1 MTTVAATDAQLLME
15 RLLEAIWDR
24 RGSDLLITPGTP
36 PIVRTDGE
44 LHRME
49 GYDVLTHTDTERL
62 FATLLNDR
70 QAEQFAIQREIDFSF
85 SWRDRARFRV
95 NGFRQR
101 GSVAVAL
108 RLIPYELPGF
118 EALALPQTVQDF
130 TRMHQGLVLV
140 TGPTGSGKST
150 TLAAMIDS
158 INSTRA
164 CHILTIE
171 DPIEY
176 VHRHKVAAV
185 NQREVGDDTESFPRA
200 LRSALREDPDVLLV
214 GEMRDLE
221 TIQTVLTIAETGH
234 LVFATLHTNDTAQA
248 LDRVVDVFPGDQQE
262 QVRVQLAN
270 ALSGIVYQ
278 RLLPRNG
285 GGRVAAYEVL
295 VATPAIRNL
304 VREGKTRQIRNLV
317 ATGRREG
324 MQTIEQSLSQ
334 LVHSGVVEHHAA
346 VAVSLYP
353 NDVARG

>member
-1 MTTVAATDAQLLME
+1 MTPSIAADPVASVQQLLQ
-15 RLLEAIWDR
+15 AVWDR
-24 RGSDLLITPGTP
+24 RGSDMLLTPGTP
-36 PIVRTDGE
+36 PIIRLDGT

-49 GYDVLTHTDTERL
+49 GWAPLTHADTEVL
-62 FATLLNDR
+62 FRALLSER
-70 QAEQFAIQREIDFSF
+70 QAEVFAQRKEIDFSF
-85 SWRDRARFRV
+85 SWANLARFRV

-108 RLIPYELPGF
+108 RLIPYQLPSFDLLG
-118 EALALPQTVQDF
+118 LPDTVQDF
-130 TRMHQGLVLV
+130 ARMKQGLVLV

-353 NDVARG
+353 NDVARL